1 MIKLT
6 NVYESLPL
14 LSWPRRN

>member
-6 NVYESLPL
+6 NYSQ
-14 LSWPRRN
+14 SDRKS

>member
-6 NVYESLPL
+6 NVCL
-14 LSWPRRN
+14 